1 VKFLTIGVRRSAQIA
16 GEKFV
21 ENFLH
26 FSLDK
31 LRGVWYNG
39 NSRARER
46 ARAVKKEADDRNQQS
61 SV

>member
-21 ENFLH
+21 ENFLRK
-26 FSLDK
+26 SLDK

-39 NSRARER
+39 NSRSRER
-46 ARAVKKEADDRNQQS
+46 ARAAQKK
-61 SV
+61 